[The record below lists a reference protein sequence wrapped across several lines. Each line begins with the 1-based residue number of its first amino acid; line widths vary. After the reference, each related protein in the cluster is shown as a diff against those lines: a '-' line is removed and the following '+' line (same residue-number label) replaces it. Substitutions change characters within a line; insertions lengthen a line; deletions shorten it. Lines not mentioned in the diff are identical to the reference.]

1 MDGNHVESVPDS
13 VQWSWV
19 DFAMGEDIRT
29 EARLLQDQNWSS
41 AVSDGRSHVS
51 HREYS
56 SIHSRQFVNA
66 INYYKT
72 VKFLL
77 LGYASPTVIL
87 SKLTIELMTF
97 IIELALP
104 GQGPLVILGNLIGD
118 ADKAESILST
128 TAVSC
133 ERGEDNKSHHGNS
146 FRISA
151 RCRPLLD
158 YEKDLGAYNTI
169 DTLPSSS
176 EIVVHDGKLA
186 RGGRWLTMS
195 HKTFLLDKVYRMDAS
210 NMDVCSTEVKPLL
223 TRFRQGQS
231 SSLICFGQTGTEIV

>member
-1 MDGNHVESVPDS
+1 MDGNQFESASDS

-19 DFAMGEDIRT
+19 DFSLGEDVRS
-29 EARLLQDQNWSS
+29 EARLLQDQNWSG
-41 AVSDGRSHVS
+41 AISDGRSHVS

-72 VKFLL
+72 VKILL
-77 LGYASPTVIL
+77 SAYASPTVIL

-104 GQGPLVILGNLIGD
+104 GQGPLVIVGNLIGD
-118 ADKAESILST
+118 AYNAENRMST
-128 TAVSC
+128 KVVSC
-133 ERGEDNKSHHGNS
+133 EGGEDDTLRHGNS

-151 RCRPLLD
+151 RCRPLLQ

-169 DTLPSSS
+169 DPLPSSS

-195 HKTFLLDKVYRMDAS
+195 HKTFPLDKVWGMDAS
-210 NMDVCSTEVKPLL
+210 NVDVCSTEVKPLL
-223 TRFRQGQS
+223 TRFRDGQS
-231 SSLICFGQTGTEIV
+231 SSLICFGQTGICIL

>member
-1 MDGNHVESVPDS
+1 MNGNQVESASDS
-13 VQWSWV
+13 FQWSWV
-19 DFAMGEDIRT
+19 DFSLGEDVRS
-29 EARLLQDQNWSS
+29 EARLLQDQTWSS

-77 LGYASPTVIL
+77 TAYASPTVIL
-87 SKLTIELMTF
+87 SKLTIELMTY

-104 GQGPLVILGNLIGD
+104 GQGPLVILGKLIED
-118 ADKAESILST
+118 ANNAENKMST

-133 ERGEDNKSHHGNS
+133 DEGGNDILCHGNS

-151 RCRPLLD
+151 RCRPLLQ

-169 DTLPSSS
+169 DPLPSSS

-195 HKTFLLDKVYRMDAS
+195 HKTFPLDKVWRTDAS

-223 TRFRQGQS
+223 TRFREGQS
-231 SSLICFGQTGTEIV
+231 SSLICFGQTGF